1 MGLAPYTELHAPGV
15 SFRGDTQTPR
25 TNANGDNLSP
35 PAVHLRSAVCLLGR
49 YPALAGV
56 DLDVAEGEVVLLAG
70 PNGAGKTT
78 LLRLL
83 AGLLPLSA
91 GTAIVLGH
99 DLAADR
105 HTVRTELAL
114 VGHAPGAYDDL
125 TVRENLRFWVRAGG
139 GQVSDADAVLEQLG
153 LGRLAGVAFGRL
165 SAGQQ
170 RRTGLAVA
178 LARRPRLLLLD
189 EPHAGLDATGRD
201 LLDELLKSSA
211 RDGRTVLLVSHELDR
226 ARALADREV
235 TIVAGAIRP
244 PVPSPAHAANLGDT
258 PEPPGVPHGTQPDQL
273 PAPERVSV
281 PRPDSGGAR

>member
-1 MGLAPYTELHAPGV
+1 MLV
-15 SFRGDTQTPR
+15 
-25 TNANGDNLSP
+25 
-35 PAVHLRSAVCLLGR
+35 
-49 YPALAGV
+49 
-56 DLDVAEGEVVLLAG
+56 AG

-83 AGLLPLSA
+83 AGLLPLAA
-91 GTAIVLGH
+91 GTGVVLGH

-105 HTVRTELAL
+105 YSVRSELAL

-125 TVRENLRFWVRAGG
+125 TVRENVRFWVRAGG
-139 GQVSDADAVLEQLG
+139 GRVADADAVLEQLG
-153 LGRLAGVAFGRL
+153 LARLAGVAFGRL

-189 EPHAGLDATGRD
+189 EPHAGLDAAGRD
-201 LLDELLKSSA
+201 LLDDLLRSSG
-211 RDGRTVLLVSHELDR
+211 REGRTVLLVSHELDR

-244 PVPSPAHAANLGDT
+244 ADT
-258 PEPPGVPHGTQPDQL
+258 IRHDEPEPEAVPHGTHPDQL
-273 PAPERVSV
+273 PAPQRVGV

>member
-1 MGLAPYTELHAPGV
+1 M
-15 SFRGDTQTPR
+15 
-25 TNANGDNLSP
+25 
-35 PAVHLRSAVCLLGR
+35 
-49 YPALAGV
+49 
-56 DLDVAEGEVVLLAG
+56 AG

-83 AGLLPLSA
+83 SGLLPLSA

-105 HTVRTELAL
+105 QTVRSELAL

-125 TVRENLRFWVRAGG
+125 TVRENVRFWVRAGG
-139 GQVSDADAVLEQLG
+139 GRAAEADAVIEQLG
-153 LGRLAGVAFGRL
+153 LTRLAGVAFGRL

-201 LLDELLKSSA
+201 LLDGLLRGTA
-211 RDGRTVLLVSHELDR
+211 GDGRTVILVSHELAR

-235 TIVAGAIRP
+235 TLVAGVIRP
-244 PVPSPAHAANLGDT
+244 GPGAGGRPPEVVSTGD
-258 PEPPGVPHGTQPDQL
+258 ERAQQALPHGAHPDQL
-273 PAPERVSV
+273 PPPERVGV
-281 PRPDSGGAR
+281 PRPDGGGPR

>member
-1 MGLAPYTELHAPGV
+1 
-15 SFRGDTQTPR
+15 
-25 TNANGDNLSP
+25 
-35 PAVHLRSAVCLLGR
+35 
-49 YPALAGV
+49 
-56 DLDVAEGEVVLLAG
+56 VVLLAG

-83 AGLLPLSA
+83 AGLLPLAS

-99 DLAADR
+99 DLSADR
-105 HTVRTELAL
+105 HTVRAELAL

-125 TVRENLRFWVRAGG
+125 TVRENVRFWVRAGG
-139 GQVSDADAVLEQLG
+139 GRVSDADAVVEQLG
-153 LGRLAGVAFGRL
+153 LSRLAGVAFGRL

-211 RDGRTVLLVSHELDR
+211 REGRTVLLVSHELDR

-244 PVPSPAHAANLGDT
+244 VGESAPSPTEQARSATVASGKHEGLSDR
-258 PEPPGVPHGTQPDQL
+258 TQPDQL

-281 PRPDSGGAR
+281 PRPDGGGAR

>member
-1 MGLAPYTELHAPGV
+1 MY
-15 SFRGDTQTPR
+15 
-25 TNANGDNLSP
+25 
-35 PAVHLRSAVCLLGR
+35 LRSAVCLLGK

-56 DLDVAEGEVVLLAG
+56 DLDVAEGEVVLVAG

-91 GTAIVLGH
+91 GTAVVLGH

-105 HTVRTELAL
+105 QSVRPELAL

-125 TVRENLRFWVRAGG
+125 TVRENVRFWVRAGG
-139 GQVSDADAVLEQLG
+139 GQVADADAVLEQLG
-153 LGRLAGVAFGRL
+153 LARLAGVAFGRL

-178 LARRPRLLLLD
+178 RARRPRLLLLD

-201 LLDELLKSSA
+201 LLDDLLRSSA
-211 RDGRTVLLVSHELDR
+211 SEGRTVLLVSHELDR

-235 TIVAGAIRP
+235 TIVAGSIR
-244 PVPSPAHAANLGDT
+244 SKNDDQLGDT
-258 PEPPGVPHGTQPDQL
+258 PKPPGIPHGTQPDQL
-273 PAPERVSV
+273 PPPQRVGV
-281 PRPDSGGAR
+281 PRPDGGGAR

>member
-1 MGLAPYTELHAPGV
+1 
-15 SFRGDTQTPR
+15 
-25 TNANGDNLSP
+25 
-35 PAVHLRSAVCLLGR
+35 
-49 YPALAGV
+49 
-56 DLDVAEGEVVLLAG
+56 VVLLAG

-78 LLRLL
+78 LLRLV

-91 GTAIVLGH
+91 GTAVVLGH

-105 HTVRTELAL
+105 QAVRPHLAL

-125 TVRENLRFWVRAGG
+125 TVRENVRFWVRAGG
-139 GQVSDADAVLEQLG
+139 GRAAEADAVLEQLG
-153 LGRLAGVAFGRL
+153 LTRLAGVAFGRL

-201 LLDELLKSSA
+201 LLDGLLRSTA
-211 RDGRTVLLVSHELDR
+211 GEGRTVLLVSHELER

-244 PVPSPAHAANLGDT
+244 IPSPGHGEKLGDT
-258 PEPPGVPHGTQPDQL
+258 PAPPGVPHGTHADQL
-273 PAPERVSV
+273 PPPQRVGV
-281 PRPDSGGAR
+281 PRPDRGGAR

>member
-1 MGLAPYTELHAPGV
+1 MGARTG
-15 SFRGDTQTPR
+15 SFLSGGTPR
-25 TNANGDNLSP
+25 APEPNAYEDNLSP

-56 DLDVAEGEVVLLAG
+56 DFDVAEGEVVLLAG

-83 AGLLPLSA
+83 AGLLPLSS

-125 TVRENLRFWVRAGG
+125 TVRENVRFWVRAGG
-139 GQVSDADAVLEQLG
+139 GRVSDADAVLEQLG

-201 LLDELLKSSA
+201 LLDDLLKSSA
-211 RDGRTVLLVSHELDR
+211 REGRTVVLVSHELDR

-244 PVPSPAHAANLGDT
+244 VASSGH
-258 PEPPGVPHGTQPDQL
+258 EGVSHGTQPDQL
-273 PAPERVSV
+273 PAPERVGV
-281 PRPDSGGAR
+281 PRPDGGGTR

>member
-1 MGLAPYTELHAPGV
+1 MAPRALSTERRR
-15 SFRGDTQTPR
+15 STTPR
-25 TNANGDNLSP
+25 IWAALRTLRCTNREFTEANGDNLSP
-35 PAVHLRSAVCLLGR
+35 TAVHLRSAVCLLGR

-56 DLDVAEGEVVLLAG
+56 DLDVAEGEVVLVAG

-91 GTAIVLGH
+91 GTAVVLGH

-105 HTVRTELAL
+105 HSIRTEVAL

-125 TVRENLRFWVRAGG
+125 TVRENVRFWVRAGG
-139 GQVSDADAVLEQLG
+139 GRVSDADAVLEQLG
-153 LGRLAGVAFGRL
+153 LSRLAGVAFGRL

-178 LARRPRLLLLD
+178 VARRPRLLLLD

-201 LLDELLKSSA
+201 LLDELLRSSA
-211 RDGRTVLLVSHELDR
+211 RDGRTVLIVSHELDR

-244 PVPSPAHAANLGDT
+244 IASGHEA
-258 PEPPGVPHGTQPDQL
+258 VPHRTDSDQL

-281 PRPDSGGAR
+281 PRPDGGGAR

>member
-1 MGLAPYTELHAPGV
+1 VY
-15 SFRGDTQTPR
+15 
-25 TNANGDNLSP
+25 
-35 PAVHLRSAVCLLGR
+35 LRSAVCLLGR
-49 YPALAGV
+49 YPALAGL
-56 DLDVAEGEVVLLAG
+56 DLDVSEGEVVLVAG

-91 GTAIVLGH
+91 GTAIVLGY

-105 HTVRTELAL
+105 RAVRAELAL

-125 TVRENLRFWVRAGG
+125 TVRENVRFWVRAGG
-139 GQVSDADAVLEQLG
+139 GRVAEADAVLDKLG
-153 LGRLAGVAFGRL
+153 LARLAGVAFGRL

-201 LLDELLKSSA
+201 LLDDLLRVTA
-211 RDGRTVLLVSHELDR
+211 ADGSTVLLVSHELDR

-235 TIVAGAIRP
+235 TIVAGSIG
-244 PVPSPAHAANLGDT
+244 PVRSGGH
-258 PEPPGVPHGTQPDQL
+258 EGVPHGTQPDQL
-273 PAPERVSV
+273 PPPERVGV
-281 PRPDSGGAR
+281 PRPDGGGPR

>member
-1 MGLAPYTELHAPGV
+1 
-15 SFRGDTQTPR
+15 
-25 TNANGDNLSP
+25 
-35 PAVHLRSAVCLLGR
+35 
-49 YPALAGV
+49 
-56 DLDVAEGEVVLLAG
+56 VVLLAG

-83 AGLLPLSA
+83 AGLLPLAS

-105 HTVRTELAL
+105 HTVRAELAL

-125 TVRENLRFWVRAGG
+125 TVRENVRFWVRAGG
-139 GQVSDADAVLEQLG
+139 GRVSDADAVVEQLG
-153 LGRLAGVAFGRL
+153 LSRLAGVAFGRL

-211 RDGRTVLLVSHELDR
+211 REGRTVLLVSHELDR

-235 TIVAGAIRP
+235 MIVAGAIRP
-244 PVPSPAHAANLGDT
+244 PIPSTGHAADLGDT
-258 PEPPGVPHGTQPDQL
+258 PKPPGLSHGTQPDQL

-281 PRPDSGGAR
+281 PRPDGGGAR

>member
-1 MGLAPYTELHAPGV
+1 VIASSH
-15 SFRGDTQTPR
+15 S
-25 TNANGDNLSP
+25 
-35 PAVHLRSAVCLLGR
+35 AVYLRSAVCLLGR

-56 DLDVAEGEVVLLAG
+56 DLDVAEGEVVLVAG

-91 GTAIVLGH
+91 GTAVVLGH

-114 VGHAPGAYDDL
+114 VGHTPGAYDDL
-125 TVRENLRFWVRAGG
+125 TVRENVRFWVRAGG
-139 GQVSDADAVLEQLG
+139 GRAADADAVIDQRG
-153 LGRLAGVAFGRL
+153 LTRLAGVAFGRL

-201 LLDELLKSSA
+201 LLDGLLRRTA
-211 RDGRTVLLVSHELDR
+211 DDGRTVLLVSHELDR

-235 TIVAGAIRP
+235 TIIAGAIRP
-244 PVPSPAHAANLGDT
+244 IRSRDHAAVQD
-258 PEPPGVPHGTQPDQL
+258 GTDPDQL
-273 PAPERVSV
+273 PPPERVGV
-281 PRPDSGGAR
+281 PRPDGGGPR

>member
-1 MGLAPYTELHAPGV
+1 MTPTIEAIGVTKRFGRTRALDGL
-15 SFRGDTQTPR
+15 
-25 TNANGDNLSP
+25 NL
-35 PAVHLRSAVCLLGR
+35 
-49 YPALAGV
+49 
-56 DLDVAEGEVVLLAG
+56 VAEPGQVMAVLG

-105 HTVRTELAL
+105 HTVRTEVAL

-125 TVRENLRFWVRAGG
+125 SVRENVRFWVRAGG
-139 GQVSDADAVLEQLG
+139 GRVADADAVVEQLG
-153 LGRLAGVAFGRL
+153 LSRLAGVAFGRL

-201 LLDELLKSSA
+201 LLDELLRSSA

-244 PVPSPAHAANLGDT
+244 IASGHEAKS
-258 PEPPGVPHGTQPDQL
+258 VPHRTDPDQL
-273 PAPERVSV
+273 PAPQRVGV
-281 PRPDSGGAR
+281 PRPDGGGTR

>member
-1 MGLAPYTELHAPGV
+1 V
-15 SFRGDTQTPR
+15 
-25 TNANGDNLSP
+25 
-35 PAVHLRSAVCLLGR
+35 
-49 YPALAGV
+49 
-56 DLDVAEGEVVLLAG
+56 AG

-91 GTAIVLGH
+91 GTAVVLGH
-99 DLAADR
+99 DLAVDR
-105 HTVRTELAL
+105 HTVRSELAL

-125 TVRENLRFWVRAGG
+125 TVRENVRFWVRAGG
-139 GQVSDADAVLEQLG
+139 GRVADADAVLDQLG

-201 LLDELLKSSA
+201 LLDGLLRSTA
-211 RDGRTVLLVSHELDR
+211 GEGRTVLLVSHELDR

-244 PVPSPAHAANLGDT
+244 LPSTGDESNMGGT
-258 PEPPGVPHGTQPDQL
+258 PQPPGIPHGTHPDQL
-273 PAPERVSV
+273 PAAERVGV
-281 PRPDSGGAR
+281 PRPDGGGPR

>member
-1 MGLAPYTELHAPGV
+1 MGLPPYTEVHAPGV
-15 SFRGDTQTPR
+15 SGASPASPEAKGDKLNQ
-25 TNANGDNLSP
+25 

-56 DLDVAEGEVVLLAG
+56 DLDVAEGEVVLVAG

-125 TVRENLRFWVRAGG
+125 SVRENVRFWVRAGG
-139 GQVSDADAVLEQLG
+139 GRVSDADAVLEQLG
-153 LGRLAGVAFGRL
+153 LSRLAGVAFGRL

-201 LLDELLKSSA
+201 LLDELLRSSA

-244 PVPSPAHAANLGDT
+244 PIASSPHAANLGDS
-258 PEPPGVPHGTQPDQL
+258 PKPPGVQDRTQPDQL

>member
-1 MGLAPYTELHAPGV
+1 MHSTEVLE
-15 SFRGDTQTPR
+15 
-25 TNANGDNLSP
+25 ANGVDLSVS
-35 PAVHLRSAVCLLGR
+35 AIHLRSAVCLLGR

-56 DLDVAEGEVVLLAG
+56 DLDVAEGEVVLVAG

-91 GTAIVLGH
+91 GRAVVLGH

-105 HTVRTELAL
+105 HAVRAELAL

-125 TVRENLRFWVRAGG
+125 TVRENVRFWVRAGG
-139 GQVSDADAVLEQLG
+139 GRLADADAVLEELG
-153 LGRLAGVAFGRL
+153 LTRLAGVAFGRL

-189 EPHAGLDATGRD
+189 EPHAGLDAAGRD
-201 LLDELLKSSA
+201 LLDGLLRSSA
-211 RDGRTVLLVSHELDR
+211 GEGRTVLLVSHELDR

-244 PVPSPAHAANLGDT
+244 QPQLPSGDDERSDPVNSGGTPGPPAL
-258 PEPPGVPHGTQPDQL
+258 PHRAEPDQL
-273 PAPERVSV
+273 PPPERLSL
-281 PRPDSGGAR
+281 P

>member
-1 MGLAPYTELHAPGV
+1 MAPRPLSTDRRR
-15 SFRGDTQTPR
+15 STTPR
-25 TNANGDNLSP
+25 IWASLRTLGCTHREFTEANGDNLSP

-125 TVRENLRFWVRAGG
+125 TVRENVRFWVRAGG
-139 GQVSDADAVLEQLG
+139 GRVSDADAVLEQLG
-153 LGRLAGVAFGRL
+153 LARLAGVAFGRL

-211 RDGRTVLLVSHELDR
+211 REGRTVLLVSHELDR

-244 PVPSPAHAANLGDT
+244 IPSAGHEGIS
-258 PEPPGVPHGTQPDQL
+258 HGTQPDQL

-281 PRPDSGGAR
+281 PRPDGGGAR

>member
-1 MGLAPYTELHAPGV
+1 
-15 SFRGDTQTPR
+15 
-25 TNANGDNLSP
+25 
-35 PAVHLRSAVCLLGR
+35 LRSAVCLLGR

-56 DLDVAEGEVVLLAG
+56 DLDVAEGEVVLVAG

-91 GTAIVLGH
+91 GTAVVLGH
-99 DLAADR
+99 DLAVDR
-105 HTVRTELAL
+105 HSVRAELAL

-125 TVRENLRFWVRAGG
+125 TVRENVRFWVRAGG
-139 GQVSDADAVLEQLG
+139 GQVADADAVLEQLG
-153 LGRLAGVAFGRL
+153 LARLSGVAFGRL

-189 EPHAGLDATGRD
+189 EPHAGLDASGRD
-201 LLDELLKSSA
+201 LLDNLLRTTA
-211 RDGRTVLLVSHELDR
+211 REGRTVLLVSHELDR

-235 TIVAGAIRP
+235 TIVSGSIR
-244 PVPSPAHAANLGDT
+244 SKGEAL
-258 PEPPGVPHGTQPDQL
+258 PERTHPDQL
-273 PAPERVSV
+273 PAPQRVGV
-281 PRPDSGGAR
+281 PRPDGGGAR

>member
-1 MGLAPYTELHAPGV
+1 MY
-15 SFRGDTQTPR
+15 
-25 TNANGDNLSP
+25 
-35 PAVHLRSAVCLLGR
+35 LRSAVCLLGR

-56 DLDVAEGEVVLLAG
+56 DLDVAEGEVVLVAG

-91 GTAIVLGH
+91 GTAVVLGH

-105 HTVRTELAL
+105 QSVRSELAL
-114 VGHAPGAYDDL
+114 VGHSPGAYDDL
-125 TVRENLRFWVRAGG
+125 TVRENVRFWVRAGG
-139 GQVSDADAVLEQLG
+139 GRAADADAVLEQLG
-153 LGRLAGVAFGRL
+153 LARLAGVAFGRL

-189 EPHAGLDATGRD
+189 EPHAGLDSTGRD
-201 LLDELLKSSA
+201 LLDDLLRTSA
-211 RDGRTVLLVSHELDR
+211 QDGRTVLLVSHELDR

-244 PVPSPAHAANLGDT
+244 VASRGHGAEA
-258 PEPPGVPHGTQPDQL
+258 VPHGTQPDQL
-273 PAPERVSV
+273 PPPQRVGV
-281 PRPDSGGAR
+281 PRPDGGGAR